1 MYAMSL
7 GHQIIGGV
15 EFKIEMSVSGLVI
28 NALSCRSK
36 AEIRYL
42 RRGQLLQCKASRQ
55 QRSTI
60 GTGSSQI
67 P

>member
-1 MYAMSL
+1 MYATSS

-15 EFKIEMSVSGLVI
+15 EFKIEMSVSGLAI

-42 RRGQLLQCKASRQ
+42 SGAQPFLSLI
-55 QRSTI
+55 T
-60 GTGSSQI
+60 
-67 P
+67 